1 MYKDW
6 IEAIAM
12 NRELKWTDLRV
23 FIILLA
29 NIEQDVTA
37 EIAQAEIGAK
47 LGIETSNVSRSIKKL
62 TQVGAIEK
70 KMQMGK
76 LVGYKFTIENQE

>member
-6 IEAIAM
+6 LEAIAT

-23 FIILLA
+23 FLILLA
-29 NIEQDVTA
+29 NIERDVTA
-37 EIAQAEIGAK
+37 EIAQTEIGEK

-62 TQVGAIEK
+62 TLNGAIER

-76 LVGYKFTIENQE
+76 LVGYKFTIESEE

>member
-6 IEAIAM
+6 LEAIAI

-29 NIEQDVTA
+29 NIERDVTA

-70 KMQMGK
+70 KMQTGK
-76 LVGYKFTIENQE
+76 LIGYKFTIENEE

>member
-6 IEAIAM
+6 LEAVVI

-29 NIEQDVTA
+29 NIERDVTA
-37 EIAQAEIGAK
+37 SITQAEIASK
-47 LGIETSNVSRSIKKL
+47 LGIKTSNVSRSISKL
-62 TQVGAIEK
+62 TLLGAIEK
-70 KMQMGK
+70 KMQTGK
-76 LVGYKFTIENQE
+76 LVGYKFTVEREE